1 MTHPLPTTATN
12 TSPPPRGEGLGVGGC
27 SHVLRRMRYS
37 ARFLATL
44 LLTTPATAQII
55 PTGTPAVDI
64 LLSQA
69 ITEQRV
75 FLTCSSLDSLAYPL
89 IVQGWQA
96 DAAAA
101 IATLTAKNVAA
112 EAIAAFT
119 EAAKPEN
126 LLPAPDTPYEDVKQF
141 CDAHPDWQTTL
152 AQLGF
157 TVLDRHLPKAF
168 E

>member
-1 MTHPLPTTATN
+1 MTHPTPTAATRA
-12 TSPPPRGEGLGVGGC
+12 SSPPRGEGMGAGG
-27 SHVLRRMRYS
+27 
-37 ARFLATL
+37 LALAFTL
-44 LLTTPATAQII
+44 ALTTPALAQII
-55 PTGTPAVDI
+55 PTGTPAADI

-75 FLTCSSLDSLAYPL
+75 FLTCSSLDSLSHPL
-89 IVQGWQA
+89 ITQGWQA

-101 IATLTAKNVAA
+101 IATLTANNVAP

-119 EAAKPEN
+119 EAARPEN
-126 LLPAPDTPYEDVKQF
+126 LLPADDTPFADVRQF

-152 AQLGF
+152 YQFGF
-157 TVLDRHLPKAF
+157 TLLDRTLPKAF